1 MEADDLKTIKIK
13 ISKSL
18 QTKIR
23 KGHPWVH
30 FYQVKNISVKGRP
43 GDYGVIYDPDN
54 RFLALGLYDPLSDI
68 RLRVLQTGEPA
79 ELDAEF
85 FRERLQRAAGIRR
98 SLESQGTTGYRIVNG
113 ENDGLP
119 GLTLDRYQNVGVLKL
134 YTQAWF
140 PHLEKIVP
148 WIERDLKLT
157 PCVLL
162 FSRHV
167 ERTLPKNAPYQNQT
181 VLQGSAVDGP
191 VRFLENGLHFEA
203 DVLQGQKTG
212 FFLDQRENRQRVREL
227 AADKS
232 VLNAFSYTGGFTV
245 SAFAG
250 GARSV
255 LEIDSN
261 PLAMKAALENL
272 KLNFPDRL
280 EEGNGFEQIK
290 GDAFK
295 SFARLEREKKS
306 FDIVILDP
314 PAFAKSKKHIRNALM
329 AYTRLARAGAKR
341 TRDGGILFAA
351 SCSASVKANDFY
363 RATLLGISS
372 AGKSCEVLE
381 RTGHATDHPVTFSE
395 GAYLKGI
402 YCKINASQPG

>member
-1 MEADDLKTIKIK
+1 MEIRELKTIKIK

-54 RFLALGLYDPLSDI
+54 QFLALGLYDPLSDI
-68 RLRVLQTGEPA
+68 RLRILQTGEPA

-85 FRERLQRAAGIRR
+85 FRARLNQAAAIRQ

-113 ENDGLP
+113 ENDRLP

-140 PHLEKIVP
+140 PHLDKIVP
-148 WIERDLKLT
+148 WIERDLKLD

-162 FSRHV
+162 LSRHV
-167 ERTLPKNAPYQNQT
+167 ERTLLKNAPYRNQT
-181 VLQGSAVDGP
+181 VLQGPELDGP
-191 VRFLENGLHFEA
+191 VGFLENGLRFEA

-212 FFLDQRENRQRVREL
+212 FFLDQRENRQRVREM
-227 AADKS
+227 AAGKS
-232 VLNAFSYTGGFTV
+232 VLNAFSYTGGFTIG
-245 SAFAG
+245 AFAG

-261 PLAMKAALENL
+261 GWALKAARENL
-272 KLNFPDRL
+272 KLNFPERL
-280 EEGNGFEQIK
+280 TEGNGFEQIQ

-295 SFARLEREKKS
+295 ALAQLEQEKTF

-314 PAFAKSKKHIRNALM
+314 PAFAKNKKHIQNSLM

-351 SCSASVKANDFY
+351 SCSAPVKANDFF
-363 RATLLGISS
+363 RAVHLGITS
-372 AGKSCEVLE
+372 AGKTYEVME
-381 RTGHATDHPVTFSE
+381 RTGHALDHPVAFPE

-402 YCKINASQPG
+402 FCKINGPG